1 MSKLIRD
8 KIPEIVL
15 SKGEC
20 SLVTHIAGDE
30 QYTQALREKLQEE
43 VSELLAASEDI
54 GEFADVLEVLYSMG
68 KLSGITPEA
77 MEAARIEKKE
87 KRGGFENKIIWEQ

>member
-20 SLVTHIAGDE
+20 SFPTHIAGDTE
-30 QYTQALREKLQEE
+30 YAQALHDKLQEE
-43 VSELLAASEDI
+43 VSELLAAPTDI

-77 MEAARIEKKE
+77 MEAARIEKRE
-87 KRGGFENKIIWEQ
+87 KRGGFEDKIIWDS

>member
-20 SLVTHIAGDE
+20 PLATHVASDGEYAQVLHD
-30 QYTQALREKLQEE
+30 KLQEE
-43 VSELLAASEDI
+43 VSELLAAPADI